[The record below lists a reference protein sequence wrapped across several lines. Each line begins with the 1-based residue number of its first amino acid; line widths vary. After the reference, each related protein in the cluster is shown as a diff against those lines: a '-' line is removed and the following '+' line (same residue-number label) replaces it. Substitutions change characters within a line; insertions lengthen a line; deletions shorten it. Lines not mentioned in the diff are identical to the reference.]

1 MATAREYL
9 EKSETGQLESLL
21 TREAYGADKFN
32 LSMIYLICAI
42 LSEREPRRGERREC
56 VPGVCRPLCEHP
68 GVCAAVID

>member
-9 EKSETGQLESLL
+9 EKLETGQLESLL

-42 LSEREPRRGERREC
+42 LSEREPRRGSAGDVFLEFAGRYVSIREF
-56 VPGVCRPLCEHP
+56 VQR
-68 GVCAAVID
+68 